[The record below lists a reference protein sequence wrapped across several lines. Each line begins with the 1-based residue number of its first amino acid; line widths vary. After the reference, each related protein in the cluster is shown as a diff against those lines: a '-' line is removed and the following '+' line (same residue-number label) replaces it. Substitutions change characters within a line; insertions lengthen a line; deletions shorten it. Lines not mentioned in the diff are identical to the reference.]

1 MSQIPSEA
9 RKVSWDNID
18 DAEWSRALE
27 KFTHASIDIT
37 HLDGTFPV
45 TNNQAPPPPNI
56 QEDSD
61 DEVKFLE
68 VKHADLRKNPP
79 LLKRSSALKRHQFV
93 GSTANQN
100 AQPFTDFVDLTQSD
114 EEPVDERHEMEVDE
128 DSDIEILNP
137 ETLSMDRRSG
147 SIMKDVRNAGST
159 SLARPTNEP
168 STSNA
173 VMPPTFSRN
182 PRLVPQM
189 KKTWAEKP
197 VTPTPAKR
205 QCVNNV
211 ELVQNNRP
219 LQRIFQTNH
228 QNARFVGSSPRT
240 DSVVSTAVNH
250 SSSPKA
256 GLVRLV
262 QNFPKP
268 SMRTVGMPETSENK
282 VNVRSNLGLAPRS
295 SSSKPAVQQ
304 QSSETKKDKKIVQG
318 EAVANP
324 SAIYRTDSVVLTP
337 VNYPSSSRA
346 GAVRP
351 VHDSSKPSM
360 GTALMPRESENKKN
374 ILSTLRL
381 APGSSSS
388 KPAVQQQ
395 RPQAKK
401 DTEPVQ
407 VRASASYSSIGA
419 TVPCGEE
426 TVQNNRTLQRT
437 SQENHQRLR
446 FVESARKFDPI
457 VSTAVNSFTS
467 RADLDRPDQLSAN
480 SSMRIDVIP
489 KRSETKKNIFN
500 TIGLAPE
507 SSSSKPAV
515 QRQIPEAKKDKEPV
529 QVQALANSA
538 TIGAALLGGDPSALD
553 LAPGSSSSTP
563 TVQRRSTRTK
573 KDKVPDQVQAVAN
586 SAANGANV
594 LGEEESAR
602 FFYFPRTHTVPTGL
616 KRTPFNGELPKD
628 VRRNCA
634 YSKIMRKLKVQKD
647 KNFPESTREGKI
659 IESVLGK
666 EEEEEVTGNYPDDG
680 SKNDP
685 KGVAVV
691 EKFLGD
697 KPDQDYMDLDGKE
710 ESLWSAE
717 KFEEHLEK
725 DEKKMEAFYE
735 DIEDKYL
742 FAVWRQ
748 FESQVPLEFALQ
760 NLQKN
765 NYNIPAA
772 LGSISEYLK
781 RLPQRMN
788 APSVAQVQYLAT
800 DFQENGES
808 VDLSWV
814 QDNAMRNLYMGEIHI
829 YYYKFRKFFES
840 KEENGGLEL
849 RVGCNCHQRM
859 CRPLSFEPRF
869 GCSNCTNQLR
879 KHKLPADK
887 LCLLCIT
894 QLQFNENV
902 LPATNVTFDFDD
914 LEKIKMWDE
923 QEPKMSREEFEK
935 WDQDQKNARYK
946 KLQLTQEDVLMLNFE
961 KLTIDNLAEQVTAQL
976 QPYVLPHFSQCR
988 CINNQPLANPPPEIP
1003 DL

>member
-1 MSQIPSEA
+1 MAQFPNNN
-9 RKVSWDNID
+9 RKVSWDNIND
-18 DAEWSRALE
+18 DEWSRALE

-45 TNNQAPPPPNI
+45 TNDQAPPPPNI

-68 VKHADLRKNPP
+68 VKHVDSRKNPP
-79 LLKRSSALKRHQFV
+79 LLKRSSALKRHQFI

-114 EEPVDERHEMEVDE
+114 EEPVDERPEMEVDE

-159 SLARPTNEP
+159 SQARPTNEP

-189 KKTWAEKP
+189 QKKWAEKP

-240 DSVVSTAVNH
+240 DSVVTT
-250 SSSPKA
+250 SSKA

-282 VNVRSNLGLAPRS
+282 VNVRCNLGSAPRS
-295 SSSKPAVQQ
+295 SSSKPVVQQ

-318 EAVANP
+318 AAVTNP

-360 GTALMPRESENKKN
+360 GTVLMPRESENKKN

-467 RADLDRPDQLSAN
+467 RADFDCPDQLSAN
-480 SSMRIDVIP
+480 PSMRIDVIP

-515 QRQIPEAKKDKEPV
+515 QRQILEAKKDKVPV
-529 QVQALANSA
+529 QDQALANSA

-573 KDKVPDQVQAVAN
+573 KDKEPDQVQAVAN

-594 LGEEESAR
+594 L
-602 FFYFPRTHTVPTGL
+602 
-616 KRTPFNGELPKD
+616 
-628 VRRNCA
+628 
-634 YSKIMRKLKVQKD
+634 
-647 KNFPESTREGKI
+647 
-659 IESVLGK
+659 
-666 EEEEEVTGNYPDDG
+666 
-680 SKNDP
+680 
-685 KGVAVV
+685 
-691 EKFLGD
+691 
-697 KPDQDYMDLDGKE
+697 DL
-710 ESLWSAE
+710 
-717 KFEEHLEK
+717 
-725 DEKKMEAFYE
+725 
-735 DIEDKYL
+735 
-742 FAVWRQ
+742 
-748 FESQVPLEFALQ
+748 
-760 NLQKN
+760 
-765 NYNIPAA
+765 
-772 LGSISEYLK
+772 
-781 RLPQRMN
+781 
-788 APSVAQVQYLAT
+788 
-800 DFQENGES
+800 
-808 VDLSWV
+808 
-814 QDNAMRNLYMGEIHI
+814 
-829 YYYKFRKFFES
+829 
-840 KEENGGLEL
+840 
-849 RVGCNCHQRM
+849 
-859 CRPLSFEPRF
+859 
-869 GCSNCTNQLR
+869 
-879 KHKLPADK
+879 
-887 LCLLCIT
+887 
-894 QLQFNENV
+894 
-902 LPATNVTFDFDD
+902 
-914 LEKIKMWDE
+914 
-923 QEPKMSREEFEK
+923 
-935 WDQDQKNARYK
+935 
-946 KLQLTQEDVLMLNFE
+946 
-961 KLTIDNLAEQVTAQL
+961 
-976 QPYVLPHFSQCR
+976 
-988 CINNQPLANPPPEIP
+988 
-1003 DL
+1003 